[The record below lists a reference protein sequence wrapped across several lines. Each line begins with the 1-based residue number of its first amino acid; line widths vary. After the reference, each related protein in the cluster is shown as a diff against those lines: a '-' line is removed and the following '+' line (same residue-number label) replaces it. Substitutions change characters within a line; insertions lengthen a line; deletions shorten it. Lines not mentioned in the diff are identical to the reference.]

1 MIIALNFQVY
11 FLLIFILSVFFF
23 FFYAT
28 DGVITK
34 YNQIILVTPY

>member
-23 FFYAT
+23 YAT